1 MPVDKGFR
9 RKRGVEVATGF
20 SLGLDVCAVAVGL
33 NEIAGVGVAAGDKFG
48 VSVGVALASGCGGI
62 DSTGFGVVALLV
74 GVGAFLISCSG
85 PSAPE
90 GMSD

>member
-1 MPVDKGFR
+1 MALV
-9 RKRGVEVATGF
+9 
-20 SLGLDVCAVAVGL
+20 
-33 NEIAGVGVAAGDKFG
+33 IADLIAP
-48 VSVGVALASGCGGI
+48 CGGRLCNL
-62 DSTGFGVVALLV
+62 VVGEDVRAELQAYAKTLLSIQLSERSVCDLELV